1 MGDKNIQ
8 KITSQLNSNPEISE
22 FIPLTYSMLINNIDI
37 TKQKKVKSEYF
48 FLNLEKLVQN
58 FKLDSRFISKSYYQ
72 SNPEFAYNDPPLG
85 PIEQYFECM
94 FCNEV
99 GPHNHLQNCIRPFE
113 SSLYL
118 TSEGTKIYTEYE
130 EGTPYSLVK
139 VKRGQKKVI
148 SKSTKTDKYTDSVTI
163 NYSDVNGKECIIR
176 ISKNGSINVISAGI
190 GNKKLPNEII
200 NKINQTGSLNVS
212 NYSKIYPGSTSLS
225 IDPKITYKYLLFGQF
240 NLYPKDLQKNVYI
253 NLGALNLNL
262 WGNGSLFKKSI
273 SKQNVFVLPDK
284 DLFYYITDYEV
295 NLGDKLSK
303 SNKLT
308 NSFIKFNMLKSNYK
322 INVQIYKR
330 GSVQM
335 KMSYIDSKDEARGE
349 LNLDTLEIAFSFLEE
364 LFTIIIVNSSKTSM
378 PIIVNEVEIV
388 KKGIHNMVD
397 GKQPKVCANRS
408 GLRPVPY
415 SFYGECPSSDM
426 YVRPEGKSRGDG
438 TFEPCCYKI
447 KGGGSQDSQERYN
460 DILLNGY
467 PDKLAAH
474 FKEYIP
480 DPDDRSA
487 VFKPGTKS
495 IESRRFRG
503 LNQMNKEELLSC
515 IEDSG
520 YIRKKTTFDTYLSF
534 KDSVL
539 SSYASLIGFKRLPFQ
554 HSISMTVNTSKKL
567 TENAYILTPIN
578 DEAINVILYFNEL
591 GESYF
596 INLNKDVSESS
607 LPAIN
612 DLQNSIVEG
621 YLYPYPDE
629 FIFYPID
636 ILYLKGKNVMNNQFL
651 GKLKE
656 SRYNSLMYCIN
667 TINSIGSGGLQIE
680 INNRFD
686 LNVVQGANNY
696 LTNTSEFGDISGLLF
711 IPIESSYIPK
721 NVNKNLLLWTDTKKF
736 SNLMLTLNVFLKSGN
751 RWEVKIDS
759 KSIPLNL
766 LPQEN
771 GTIEIPV
778 KFVNKNNVKDGDI
791 ILFEINLNVNGTINT
806 KKPLKV
812 IQKTDEQINDYSD
825 IINILQSIQ
834 TPISKSVFTT
844 NISEI
849 SGRIGFT
856 IGDKFYYQSEARKP
870 LGVLAV

>member
-1 MGDKNIQ
+1 MNKD
-8 KITSQLNSNPEISE
+8 LNTRPDISE

-37 TKQKKVKSEYF
+37 IKQKKVKSEYS
-48 FLNLEKLVQN
+48 FLNLQKLVEN
-58 FKLDSRFISKSYYQ
+58 FKLDSHFISKSYYQ

-85 PIEQYFECM
+85 PIEPYFECM
-94 FCNEV
+94 FCNQD
-99 GPHNHLQNCIRPFE
+99 GPHNHLQNCTRPFE

-118 TSEGTKIYTEYE
+118 TSEGTNIYTSYE

-139 VKRGQKKVI
+139 VKRGQKKVV
-148 SKSTKTDKYTDSVTI
+148 SKSLKTDKYTDSVTI
-163 NYSDVNGKECIIR
+163 TYSDVNGKECIIR

-200 NKINQTGSLNVS
+200 NKINETGSLNLA
-212 NYSKIYPGSTSLS
+212 NYSKIYPGSTSFK
-225 IDPKITYKYLLFGQF
+225 IDPNLSYKYLFFGQF
-240 NLYPKDLQKNVYI
+240 NLYPKDLQKKFYI

-262 WGNGSLFKKSI
+262 WGSGSIFKRKI
-273 SKQNVFVLPDK
+273 NKENVFVLPDK
-284 DLFYYITDYEV
+284 DIFYYITDYEV

-308 NSFIKFNMLKSNYK
+308 NSFIKFNMRIQNFK

-335 KMSYIDSKDEARGE
+335 KMSYIDSKEFSRSE
-349 LNLDTLEIAFSFLEE
+349 LNLKNLEEAAAFLEE
-364 LFTIIIVNSSKTSM
+364 LLTTLIINSSKTSM
-378 PIIVNEVEIV
+378 PIIVNEIEII

-397 GKQPKVCANRS
+397 GRQPKVCANRS

-415 SFYGECPSSDM
+415 SFYGECPTSDM

-438 TFEPCCYKI
+438 TFEPCCYKL
-447 KGGGSQDSQERYN
+447 KTGGQDSNDRYM

-467 PDKLAAH
+467 PDKLASH
-474 FKEYIP
+474 FNEYIP
-480 DPDDRSA
+480 DPDNKSA
-487 VFKPGTKS
+487 VFKPGTKT
-495 IESRRFRG
+495 IESRRFKG
-503 LNQMNKEELLSC
+503 LNEFTKDELLSC

-534 KDSVL
+534 KDQIL
-539 SSYASLIGFKRLPFQ
+539 SDYTSLSGFKKLPFQ
-554 HSISMTVNTSKKL
+554 GSVAMTINTSKKL

-578 DEAINVILYFNEL
+578 EEAINVILYFNQF

-596 INLNKDVSESS
+596 ININRDVSESS
-607 LPAIN
+607 LPAI
-612 DLQNSIVEG
+612 DELQNTIIEG
-621 YLYPYPDE
+621 YLYPYPEE

-636 ILYLKGKNVMNNQFL
+636 ILYLRGNNIMENPFL

-656 SRYNSLMYCIN
+656 SRYNSLLYAIN
-667 TINSIGSGGLQIE
+667 IIKSHEEDSNLQIE
-680 INNRFD
+680 INDRFD
-686 LNVVQGANNY
+686 LNIIQGANNY
-696 LTNTSEFGDISGLLF
+696 LTNTSMFGDISGLLF
-711 IPIESSYIPK
+711 IPIDSSYFPK
-721 NVNKNLLLWTDTKKF
+721 TLNKNLLLWTDTKKF
-736 SNLMLTLNVFLKSGN
+736 SNLMLTLNVFYKSGN
-751 RWEVKIDS
+751 RWEVKINS

-778 KFVNKNNVKDGDI
+778 KFVNKNNVVDGDI
-791 ILFEINLNVNGTINT
+791 ILFEINLNINGSINT

-825 IINILQSIQ
+825 IVNILQSIQ
-834 TPISKSVFTT
+834 TPISKSVFT
-844 NISEI
+844 NITEEGSY
-849 SGRIGFT
+849 IGIT
-856 IGDKFYYQSEARKP
+856 IGDKFYYISELRKP